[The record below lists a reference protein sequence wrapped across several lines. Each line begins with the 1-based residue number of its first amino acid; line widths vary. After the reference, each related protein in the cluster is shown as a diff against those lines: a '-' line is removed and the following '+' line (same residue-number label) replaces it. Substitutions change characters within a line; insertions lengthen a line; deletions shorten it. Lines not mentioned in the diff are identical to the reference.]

1 VKVLITGSE
10 SFVGKELICQCKER
24 EIEIIG
30 IDIIEKENS
39 DFEYHRISIIS
50 PEIIKIFPDNL
61 DAIIHLAALS
71 RDPDCKGKAYEC
83 FENNVMG
90 TLNLIKVAKIKKV
103 KQFIFASSEWVYDE
117 FKENQSKNE
126 EYPINSLSLTSEY
139 ALSKL
144 TSEINLKQ
152 QYQNGFCDTTTS
164 EINLKQQYINGFCS
178 TTILRFGIIYG
189 PRKNNW
195 SAVETIASQIKNNDE
210 IKVGSL
216 KNGRRFIHISD
227 ISRGIIKSIGLKGFH
242 TINLSGDKIITIK
255 DLIENCE
262 EVFNKKIRVIEN
274 NPDEQNIRNPD
285 NSKAKEIL
293 GWSTKID
300 LKEGL
305 KSIEKFL

>member
-1 VKVLITGSE
+1 MKLIITGSE
-10 SFVGKELICQCKER
+10 SFIGKELIRQCKEK
-24 EIEIIG
+24 EIKIIG
-30 IDIIEKENS
+30 IDIIDKENS
-39 DFEYHRISIIS
+39 EFEYHKISIYT
-50 PEIIKIFPDNL
+50 PEIINIIPNDV

-71 RDPDCKGKAYEC
+71 RDSDCKGKAYEC

-90 TLNLIKVAKIKKV
+90 TLNLIKCAKEKYV

-117 FKENQSKNE
+117 FKEKQSKDE

-152 QYQNGFCDTTTS
+152 QYV
-164 EINLKQQYINGFCS
+164 NGFCS

-195 SAVETIASQIKNNDE
+195 SAVEAIASQIKNNDE
-210 IKVGSL
+210 INVGSL
-216 KNGRRFIHISD
+216 KNGRRFIHVSD
-227 ISRGIIKSIGLKGFH
+227 IVNGIIKSIGLKGFH
-242 TINLSGDKIITIK
+242 TINLCGDKIITIK
-255 DLIENCE
+255 DIIENCE
-262 EVFNKKIRVIEN
+262 EIFNKKIRIIEN
-274 NPDEQNIRNPD
+274 NPNEQNIRNPD
-285 NSKAKEIL
+285 NTKAKAIL
-293 GWSTKID
+293 GWSPEID

>member
-1 VKVLITGSE
+1 MKLVITGSE
-10 SFVGKELICQCKER
+10 SFVGKEIIRQCKDKG
-24 EIEIIG
+24 IEIIG
-30 IDIIEKENS
+30 IDIIDKENS
-39 DFEYHRISIIS
+39 EFEYHKINITAHEIVNII
-50 PEIIKIFPDNL
+50 PNNV

-90 TLNLIKVAKIKKV
+90 TLNLIRCAKEKNV

-117 FKENQSKNE
+117 FKENQSKDE
-126 EYPINSLSLTSEY
+126 EYPINSLMLTSEY

-152 QYQNGFCDTTTS
+152 QYQNGFC
-164 EINLKQQYINGFCS
+164 N

-195 SAVETIASQIKNNDE
+195 SAVEAIASQIKNKEE

-227 ISRGIIKSIGLKGFH
+227 IVRGILKSLNLKGFH
-242 TINLSGDKIITIK
+242 TINLSGDTIITIG
-255 DLIENCE
+255 DLIKTSEKFYHKNIKVVENDG
-262 EVFNKKIRVIEN
+262 N
-274 NPDEQNIRNPD
+274 EQNIRNPS
-285 NSKAKEIL
+285 NQKAKEIL
-293 GWSTKID
+293 NWSPQIS
-300 LKEGL
+300 LEEGL
-305 KSIEKFL
+305 KTIDRFL

>member
-1 VKVLITGSE
+1 MKLVITGSE
-10 SFVGKELICQCKER
+10 SFVGKEIIRQCKDKD
-24 EIEIIG
+24 IEIIG
-30 IDIIEKENS
+30 IDIIDKKKSE
-39 DFEYHRISIIS
+39 FEYHKINITAHEIVNII
-50 PEIIKIFPDNL
+50 PNNV

-90 TLNLIKVAKIKKV
+90 TLNLIKCAKEKNA

-117 FKENQSKNE
+117 FKENQSKDE
-126 EYPINSLSLTSEY
+126 EYPINSLMLTSEY

-152 QYQNGFCDTTTS
+152 QYDNGFC
-164 EINLKQQYINGFCS
+164 N

-195 SAVETIASQIKNNDE
+195 SAVEAIASQIKNKEE

-227 ISRGIIKSIGLKGFH
+227 IVRGILKSLNLKGFH
-242 TINLSGDKIITIK
+242 TINLSGDTIITID
-255 DLIENCE
+255 DLIKAGEN
-262 EVFNKKIRVIEN
+262 FYNKKIKIIEKN
-274 NPDEQNIRNPD
+274 SNECNVRNPS
-285 NSKAKEIL
+285 NEKAKKILDWSPEITL
-293 GWSTKID
+293 
-300 LKEGL
+300 ENGL
-305 KSIEKFL
+305 KTINEFL